1 MDFASV
7 FEERA
12 SFLESRDFS
21 VAVIGGLGLH
31 AHGISRATFDLE
43 LVTDQAAQDTLISF
57 LEGIGYETVHR
68 SEGFSNHVRRGPQ
81 GDRLDFVYVDPATG
95 RKLFPACRAQL
106 SLGKRRALVPKLEHL
121 VAMKV
126 QAMKN
131 DPKRAFQ
138 DMADVP
144 TQLGGRAGAGPPLGT
159 TSQPRAT
166 TGTYACLRSKGASET
181 FVPPIRRHR
190 GPRRSVAVWNE
201 AHTGTPHPRGL
212 GSPSSRGLFAVPH
225 PSA

>member
-1 MDFASV
+1 M
-7 FEERA
+7 FEEVA

-21 VAVIGGLGLH
+21 VAVIWGLGLH

-43 LVTDQAAQDTLISF
+43 LVTDQAAQDALISF

-68 SEGFSNHVRRGPQ
+68 SEGFSNHVRR
-81 GDRLDFVYVDPATG
+81 
-95 RKLFPACRAQL
+95 
-106 SLGKRRALVPKLEHL
+106 ALVPKPEHL

-166 TGTYACLRSKGASET
+166 TGTDACLRSKRASET